1 MSAESGN
8 KGYTAEEYQ
17 EKRLIQVILDDA
29 ERVKEQKRRA
39 RDFLR
44 NGVID
49 ELTAQRMYRSEIEDF
64 IIDSKYKIQET
75 EQTVEVITSDDE
87 KQEMSCWDYFWH
99 TTNLG
104 KLKIPGQ
111 DDPYQFRGLKSIR
124 EFEDPLAVAVET
136 EQTDLVRGRVSET
149 QWREYQIPWS
159 VLKKAYEELLDFWGM
174 HGLHI
179 TTDDGVPTWSFN
191 EVPDEPEEEAARL

>member
-75 EQTVEVITSDDE
+75 EQTVEVITRTM
-87 KQEMSCWDYFWH
+87 K
-99 TTNLG
+99 N
-104 KLKIPGQ
+104 
-111 DDPYQFRGLKSIR
+111 RR
-124 EFEDPLAVAVET
+124 
-136 EQTDLVRGRVSET
+136 
-149 QWREYQIPWS
+149 
-159 VLKKAYEELLDFWGM
+159 
-174 HGLHI
+174 
-179 TTDDGVPTWSFN
+179 
-191 EVPDEPEEEAARL
+191 